1 MNKDLLSR
9 IKLINEIFNERYKC
23 NCYFSF
29 DKDNIIIKVISYNA
43 YFNWLFQINENN
55 FDIDCII
62 DKFQEEALDYC
73 FDRKDYN

>member
-1 MNKDLLSR
+1 MNNELLNR

-23 NCYFSF
+23 NCSFSF

-55 FDIDCII
+55 FDIDYII
-62 DKFQEEALDYC
+62 DKFQEEALDYI

>member
-9 IKLINEIFNERYKC
+9 IKLINKIFNERYKC

-29 DKDNIIIKVISYNA
+29 DEDNIIIKVISYNA

-55 FDIDCII
+55 FDIDFII
-62 DKFQEEALDYC
+62 DKFQEEALNYC
-73 FDRKDYN
+73 FDRKDYD

>member
-1 MNKDLLSR
+1 MNNELLNR

-43 YFNWLFQINENN
+43 YFN
-55 FDIDCII
+55 
-62 DKFQEEALDYC
+62 
-73 FDRKDYN
+73 